1 MKDNVDK
8 LLESVV
14 EKAMKS
20 SHIESPSIDFT
31 KMVMAHVNIQNTAT
45 VYQPLISKTG
55 WGIIF
60 SCVIA
65 FVVYLYMITG
75 VANNQWFE
83 TVDFNVISTMDLT
96 NLFSKLKLEQVTS
109 YAMLVCGVMLCAQI
123 PILKYFIDKRQRDFS

>member
-31 KMVMAHVNIQNTAT
+31 KMVMGHVNIQNTAT

-60 SCVIA
+60 SSVIA